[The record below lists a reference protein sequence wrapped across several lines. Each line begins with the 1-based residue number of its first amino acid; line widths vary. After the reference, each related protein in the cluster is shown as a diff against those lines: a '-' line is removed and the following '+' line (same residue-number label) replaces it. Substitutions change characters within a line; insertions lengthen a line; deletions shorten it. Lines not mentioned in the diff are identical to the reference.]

1 MKTRFILLFFSILL
15 VAPVVAGVIYSFED
29 GQVPSVFKV
38 RKGSLSISSDRSKLG
53 NSSLRWNWVAGDTL
67 VAAPVSMNTSSIQ
80 VNGGINMWIYNEQ
93 ASSEKLV
100 LWFGEY
106 EHSTTRSCK
115 LEVKLNFKGWRCVW
129 ARFRADMGH
138 PGFTLRS
145 TKWIAPATGSG
156 TFYVD
161 FLEFVNDVSWER
173 ISDMQYRVNN
183 SSSELEDFVAVR
195 TTPAPPPAASV
206 SESQREAL
214 RVIRQRI
221 DDWHLGK
228 GDFQTHPVFVSRRN
242 AFNSYVQNAV
252 NRSSEL
258 SLSVAPDGSVRGPG
272 IFPMDY
278 YNTTVENEAVQ
289 SFRSVN
295 ERFLVQLAYNAR
307 KNNST
312 SSRDLLLKIFG
323 WYYDQGWAD
332 GSAMGRLRFEMLR
345 SSGFFH
351 SAYLM
356 RDAFPESQFDQ
367 VMNAMNWFTLFGK
380 VYATERD
387 AGESAD
393 QIRTQLLPK
402 LFYAAS
408 MKDEKAQLTAMNALL
423 VYANNAVTPAPGY
436 LDCLKPDYSGYH
448 HRGVYFNAYYPD
460 ALYSASLMYYFLSGT
475 DFQMSEA
482 SFQHLKNALLTFG
495 FVCAG
500 YDVPGGVTGR
510 FPTQTEVLD
519 KLLPAYA
526 YLALSRETPDAE
538 LTAFFKK
545 MWQPSV
551 EPMLSHVARVRSDIT
566 FKNTPGEV
574 EMMLR
579 LANVDANAVKVK
591 SSSDANPASSGSAA
605 APFAA
610 FHPSANIHLSGD
622 LTGTMMLPFS
632 GMLVSRG
639 SNWVLSAK
647 GFSKYIWDFE
657 SSSTENLYGRYLS
670 YGHTDLSMVSYGRR
684 SYRPEHL
691 EWDWSHLPGTT
702 AKYLSKEQLN
712 SQNSP
717 NDHRNFS
724 DETFL
729 GGIAFDARSSVF
741 ANHLHDNT
749 FDKGFYARKSIVQ
762 FDSVYTFLGSGI
774 KNSDR
779 NTFVHTT
786 LFQNQKVSGSDLLKV
801 DGAAVVSAQ
810 TALVNPV
817 IRDNY
822 GNGYVVH
829 DGSVD
834 LSFSNSFIS
843 AFINHGRVMTNGTYY
858 YQLVIAP
865 GDADLA
871 QLANPQQSPVQV
883 LRNDETAH
891 IVAHPA
897 SGATAAVVFDVA
909 APVNAGRL
917 YSLSLPGIAV
927 LKEKNGVLELAIS
940 NPDMNRPAGAN
951 ISALSSAAVRDPGTA
966 MRFEVV
972 LNGWYEALSFDT
984 GVSVSQGAD
993 RKTTVVI
1000 DESKEGNTYR
1010 LKLRLPATSVE
1021 QPGENDN
1028 GHFRL
1033 IPAQKGEYL
1042 VQSTNELPFTV
1053 TLFTLDGKS
1062 LEHRENCLND
1072 SLLTTQQLSPGVYL
1086 LSLSSKTGRQ
1096 NFRLIR

>member
-1 MKTRFILLFFSILL
+1 MKTRFFLLFFSIIL
-15 VAPVVAGVIYSFED
+15 AIPVVAGVIYSFED

-38 RKGSLSISSDRSKLG
+38 RKGSLSVSPERSKLG
-53 NSSLRWNWVAGDTL
+53 NSSLRWNWIAGDTL
-67 VAAPVSMNTSSIQ
+67 VAAPLSMNTSSIQ
-80 VNGGINMWIYNEQ
+80 VNGGINVWIYNEQ
-93 ASSEKLV
+93 ASAEKLI

-115 LEVKLNFKGWRCVW
+115 LEVKLDFQGWRCVW

-145 TKWIAPATGSG
+145 TKWIAPASGSG
-156 TFYVD
+156 TFYID

-173 ISDMQYRVNN
+173 ISDMQYKVNN
-183 SSSELEDFVAVR
+183 SSSELENFVAVR
-195 TTPAPPPAASV
+195 TTPAPAPAASV
-206 SESQREAL
+206 SEPERESL
-214 RVIRQRI
+214 RMIRQRI
-221 DDWHLGK
+221 DDWHLGA
-228 GDFQTHPVFVSRRN
+228 GEFETHPVFISRRN
-242 AFNSYVQNAV
+242 AVNSYVQTALK
-252 NRSSEL
+252 RTSEL
-258 SLSVAPDGSVRGPG
+258 NLQTAADGTVRGPG

-278 YNTTVENEAVQ
+278 HNTTVENEAVQ
-289 SFRSVN
+289 TFRAIN
-295 ERFLVQLAYNAR
+295 ERFLVQLAYDAR
-307 KNNST
+307 KNISAT
-312 SSRDLLLKIFG
+312 SQELLLKIFG

-332 GSAMGRLRFEMLR
+332 GSALGRLRFEMLR

-351 SAYLM
+351 AAYLM
-356 RDAFPESQFDQ
+356 RDALPEQQFNQ
-367 VMNAMNWFTLFGK
+367 VMNAMNWYTLFGK
-380 VYATERD
+380 VYASDRD

-408 MKDEKAQLTAMNALL
+408 MKDEKAQLTAMKALIG
-423 VYANNAVTPAPGY
+423 YANNAVTPAPGY

-448 HRGVYFNAYYPD
+448 HRGAYFNAYYPD
-460 ALYSASLMYYFLSGT
+460 ALYSASLMCYFLSGT
-475 DFQMSEA
+475 AFQMSEE
-482 SFQHLKNALLTFG
+482 SFRHLKSALLTFG

-510 FPTQTEVLD
+510 FPTQTQVLD

-526 YLALSRETPDAE
+526 YLALSRDTPDAE
-538 LTAFFKK
+538 LTAFFRK

-579 LANVDANAVKVK
+579 LATTNAQ
-591 SSSDANPASSGSAA
+591 PATGSIIAA
-605 APFAA
+605 VHPAA
-610 FHPSANIHLSGD
+610 SLQSSGD
-622 LTGTMMLPFS
+622 LTGSVMLPFS
-632 GMLVSRG
+632 GLLVSRG
-639 SNWVLSAK
+639 SNWVLSVK

-657 SSSTENLYGRYLS
+657 SSTTENLYGRYLS
-670 YGHTDLSMVSYGRR
+670 YGLTDLSMLASGSR
-684 SYRPEHL
+684 SYRPDHA

-702 AKYLSKEQLN
+702 VKYLTKEQLN

-729 GGIAFDARSSVF
+729 GGIAFDQRSSVF
-741 ANHLHDNT
+741 ANLLHDNT
-749 FDKGFYARKSIVQ
+749 FDKGFYARKSIIQ

-779 NTFVHTT
+779 NVFVHTT
-786 LFQNQKVSGSDLLKV
+786 LFQNQKVASSDVVNV
-801 DGAAVVSAQ
+801 DGTAVAASLTAQ
-810 TALVNPV
+810 INPV

-834 LSFSNSFIS
+834 LGFSNSFIS
-843 AFINHGRVMTNGTYY
+843 AYINHGRVMTSGNYT

-865 GDADLA
+865 GDTDLA
-871 QLANPQQSPVQV
+871 KLANPQQSPVQV

-891 IVAHPA
+891 VVAHPE

-909 APVNAGRL
+909 TPVNTGRL
-917 YSLSLPGIAV
+917 YSISLPGIAMM
-927 LKEKNGVLELAIS
+927 KEEGGVLELAIT
-940 NPDMNRPAGAN
+940 NPDMNRLSAAN

-972 LNGWYEALSFDT
+972 LNGWYDIVTADNE
-984 GVSVSQGAD
+984 VSINLGAD
-993 RKTTVVI
+993 RKTIVLVN
-1000 DESKEGNTYR
+1000 ESKEGKTYR
-1010 LKLRLPATSVE
+1010 LKLRLPATALDNPQSN
-1021 QPGENDN
+1021 ENTLF
-1028 GHFRL
+1028 HL
-1033 IPAQKGEYL
+1033 IQAGKDEYL
-1042 VQSTNELPFTV
+1042 IQTATGASFSYSLFSAEGK
-1053 TLFTLDGKS
+1053 TLMNQHNCPNDTL
-1062 LEHRENCLND
+1062 LNTE
-1072 SLLTTQQLSPGVYL
+1072 SFSPGIYL
-1086 LSLSSKTGRQ
+1086 LSLSSEKGQQT
-1096 NFRLIR
+1096 FRLIR